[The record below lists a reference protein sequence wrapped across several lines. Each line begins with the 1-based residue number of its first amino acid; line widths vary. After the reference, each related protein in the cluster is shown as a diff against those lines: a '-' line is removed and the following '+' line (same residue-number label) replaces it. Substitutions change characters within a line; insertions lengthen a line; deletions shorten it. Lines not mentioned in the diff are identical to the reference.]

1 MQNDVG
7 STARSPDP
15 RELLA
20 SALALARSNRAEDHQ
35 QLLNMLWSADF
46 LSRLDSPA
54 EYAQTG
60 RRLRISMVLDAL
72 AHNPAPSAAN
82 TLVSLTERG
91 PFLDSAERVEF
102 LISAC
107 AVIRPAPSQV
117 ILFWDA
123 HCQPDDGYEH
133 LTMEAIIE
141 NGSEPAME
149 LMERKM
155 SDPRHSDDSKL
166 HWMRAGIVPH
176 RNDLPLLRACER
188 LLTRGLPENL
198 RPALVDVLFDYR
210 PEWYKPAHVYLPP
223 DRRQASP
230 EAKEEM
236 RRLARLAFSAV
247 ALTSE
252 QKAAIEKAMSEI
264 GPE

>member
-1 MQNDVG
+1 MQNDVD
-7 STARSPDP
+7 STGRSPDP

-20 SALALARSNRAEDHQ
+20 SALALARSNRAADHQ
-35 QLLNMLWSADF
+35 QLLSMLWSADF
-46 LSRLDSPA
+46 LSKLDSPA

-91 PFLDSAERVEF
+91 PFLDSAERVDF
-102 LISAC
+102 LITAC
-107 AVIRPAPSQV
+107 AAIRPSPSQV
-117 ILFWDA
+117 IRFWDA

-133 LTMEAIIE
+133 LTMEAIFE

-176 RNDLPLLRACER
+176 RNDVPLLRACER
-188 LLTRGLPENL
+188 LLTRGLPVNL

-210 PEWYKPAHVYLPP
+210 PEWYKPAHPYLPP
-223 DRRQASP
+223 ERRQASP
-230 EAKEEM
+230 EAKDEM

-247 ALTSE
+247 ALTAE

-264 GPE
+264 GPD